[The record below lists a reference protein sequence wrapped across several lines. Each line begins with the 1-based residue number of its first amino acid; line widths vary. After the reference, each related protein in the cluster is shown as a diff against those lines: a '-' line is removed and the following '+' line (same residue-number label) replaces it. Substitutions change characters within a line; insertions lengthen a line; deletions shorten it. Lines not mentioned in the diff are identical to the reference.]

1 MIKKRRSEKLWW
13 IGQLC
18 DSDGGQKRIKF
29 GWIELFWDGFIM
41 KTELEL
47 GTVIRGW
54 SLTSSK
60 GVGIPD
66 EDKNMNQVNKLEL
79 WIFSLRKKDN
89 SNYSSWKKNVDLIM
103 LIKKINLVILLIT
116 YTYWII
122 NACTNSY
129 KILS

>member
-1 MIKKRRSEKLWW
+1 MNKKTRSEKLWW

-66 EDKNMNQVNKLEL
+66 EDKNMNKLTNWNCESSL
-79 WIFSLRKKDN
+79 WGRKTIRITAVE
-89 SNYSSWKKNVDLIM
+89 KKM
-103 LIKKINLVILLIT
+103 
-116 YTYWII
+116 
-122 NACTNSY
+122 
-129 KILS
+129 